1 VDASDVIAI
10 IERRRA
16 KFRAQ
21 RRSGPQENMDE
32 AARLIVEEYDILLA
46 EIGEGEVANRLEA
59 ELKNKEA
66 ESQILGDQGQSG
78 G

>member
-1 VDASDVIAI
+1 MDVTDIVAI

-21 RRSGPQENMDE
+21 RRTGPQDDMDQ
-32 AARLIVEEYDILLA
+32 AALLIAEEYDILLA
-46 EIGEGEVANRLEA
+46 EIEVAAVTRQA
-59 ELKNKEA
+59 ETERKNKEA
-66 ESQILGDQGQSG
+66 EAQILGDQGQSG

>member
-1 VDASDVIAI
+1 VDVTDIVAI

-21 RRSGPQENMDE
+21 RRTGPQDDMDQ
-32 AARLIVEEYDILLA
+32 AALLIAEEYDILLA
-46 EIGEGEVANRLEA
+46 EIEVAAVTSQAEA
-59 ELKNKEA
+59 ERKNKEA
-66 ESQILGDQGQSG
+66 EAQILGDQGQSG